1 MRAKIAAIAV
11 MVSGADMSS
20 GILSD
25 YTNSFR
31 VGSSFALPGI
41 IKLLGHSPDAIFAAA
56 GIDPELYRSPENRIA
71 PEDLGRLFRHA
82 AQATGR
88 EDIGLLTVSSFQPT
102 GLGLVGLVAAEGPDV
117 NTALKNLVRLLRY
130 NTLAG
135 YPALQNAGTVT
146 TMKFELRNADFP
158 GSEFILEG
166 ATGIILRFMQWLCGP
181 EWRAEEI
188 HLSRRRP
195 ANTLPFE
202 EFFRAP
208 IRFSATEDG
217 VLFATDWL
225 QRRVPKEE
233 DRLRSKHIEIGVAPF
248 SELVRRQAAMG
259 LGFEPLTG
267 QDIATQIGMS
277 RRQLFRNLKAEGT
290 TCQKIVDEMKYAR
303 ARHLLAAGDAP
314 IADIAFAV
322 GYPDQTSFTRAFTRW
337 AGLAPG
343 AWRRGGPKK
352 G

>member
-1 MRAKIAAIAV
+1 MRAKTAAIVACLPV
-11 MVSGADMSS
+11 QNMSFETMT
-20 GILSD
+20 D

-31 VGSSFALPGI
+31 VGSSFSLPKVI
-41 IKLLGHSPDAIFAAA
+41 ESLGHSSEAAFASAKV
-56 GIDPELYRSPENRIA
+56 DPSLYRAPENRIA
-71 PEDLGRLFRHA
+71 AEDLGRLFLCA
-82 AQATGR
+82 AELTGR
-88 EDIGLLTVSSFQPT
+88 QDIGLLVVDSFQPT
-102 GLGLVGLVAAEGPDV
+102 GLGVVGLVAAEGPDV

-135 YPALQNAGTVT
+135 YSAVQNAETVT

-181 EWRAEEI
+181 EWKAEEI

-195 ANTLPFE
+195 ANTLPFD

-267 QDIATQIGMS
+267 QDIAKQVGMS

-290 TCQKIVDEMKYAR
+290 TCQKIVDDVKYAR

-314 IADIAFAV
+314 IAEIAFAV

-337 AGLAPG
+337 AGRSPG
-343 AWRRGGPKK
+343 AWRRRRST
-352 G
+352 

>member
-11 MVSGADMSS
+11 MLPGADMSRDF
-20 GILSD
+20 LSD
-25 YTNSFR
+25 HTNSFR
-31 VGSSFALPGI
+31 VGSSFSLPTVI
-41 IKLLGHSPDAIFAAA
+41 ESLGQSSEIVFASA
-56 GIDPELYRSPENRIA
+56 GVDPGLYRAPENRIA
-71 PEDLGRLFRHA
+71 AEDLGRLFLCA

-88 EDIGLLTVSSFQPT
+88 QDIGLLVVSGFQPT

-135 YPALQNAGTVT
+135 YPALQTAGTVT

-158 GSEFILEG
+158 GAEFILEG
-166 ATGIILRFMQWLCGP
+166 ATGIILQLMQWLCGP
-181 EWRAEEI
+181 EWKPEEV

-195 ANTLPFE
+195 ADPGAFE
-202 EFFRAP
+202 RFFRAP

-217 VLFATDWL
+217 VLFSSDWL
-225 QRRVPKEE
+225 ERRVPNEE
-233 DRLRSKHIEIGVAPF
+233 DRLRSKHIEIGAAPF

-267 QDIATQIGMS
+267 QDIATRLAMS
-277 RRQLFRNLKAEGT
+277 RRQLFRSLKGEGT
-290 TCQKIVDEMKYAR
+290 TCQKVVDEVRFAR

-314 IADIAFAV
+314 IAEIAFAV

-337 AGLAPG
+337 AGLSPG
-343 AWRRGGPKK
+343 AWRKRG
-352 G
+352 

>member
-1 MRAKIAAIAV
+1 
-11 MVSGADMSS
+11 MSRE
-20 GILSD
+20 ILAD

-31 VGSSFALPGI
+31 VGSSFSLPRVI
-41 IKLLGHSPDAIFAAA
+41 EALGHSSDAVFASANV
-56 GIDPELYRSPENRIA
+56 DPALYRAPENRIA
-71 PEDLGRLFRHA
+71 AQDLGRLFLRA

-88 EDIGLLTVSSFQPT
+88 EDIGLLVVDGFKPA

-135 YPALQNAGTVT
+135 YPALHIAETIA

-158 GSEFILEG
+158 GSEYILEG
-166 ATGIILRFMQWLCGP
+166 ATGIILRFIQWLGGP
-181 EWRAEEI
+181 EWKADEI

-195 ANTLPFE
+195 ADPQPFE
-202 EFFRAP
+202 KFFLYP

-217 VLFATDWL
+217 VLFPAAWL
-225 QRRVPKEE
+225 KRRVPQEE
-233 DRLRSKHIEIGVAPF
+233 DRIRSEQIAIGAAPF

-267 QDIATQIGMS
+267 QDIAAQIGMS
-277 RRQLFRNLKAEGT
+277 RRQLFRNLKAEGA
-290 TCQKIVDEMKYAR
+290 TCQKVVDEVRFAR

-314 IADIAFAV
+314 IAEIAFAV
-322 GYPDQTSFTRAFTRW
+322 GYPDQTSFTRAFARW
-337 AGLAPG
+337 AGVSPG
-343 AWRRGGPKK
+343 AWRRRASQ
-352 G
+352 